1 MMTESSEEQ
10 KLKEVEMIPCEE
22 RRQLFVQNST
32 INTAKS
38 STKGTFW
45 FGANGGRQRSVV
57 GK

>member
-10 KLKEVEMIPCEE
+10 KLKEVGMISYEE
-22 RRQLFVQNST
+22 RRQLFLQNST

-38 STKGTFW
+38 STKGTFC